1 MTPGIL
7 LRQVALTGFVALVA
21 GCAST
26 AVVTKP
32 SPDHV
37 YTGRFAVTA
46 ITGER
51 QATTSGRFSL
61 ETFPA
66 GLTLELAT
74 PLGST
79 LARIEVRA
87 GEARLQSTAEGGGV
101 RELKGKDID
110 ALTGQMFGWTLP
122 VSGLADWIEGHPATG
137 RPVQFGD
144 SGNAGIPSAT
154 TGVGAA
160 NVFIQDGWRV
170 EVRERTG
177 VGEARRVD
185 LSRAA
190 VQGQPA
196 LQLRLAVEPGGLGE
210 FAR

>member
-1 MTPGIL
+1 VTAGSP
-7 LRQVALTGFVALVA
+7 LRRVALTWVVTVLA

-26 AVVTKP
+26 PVTKAQP
-32 SPDHV
+32 EHAYS
-37 YTGRFAVTA
+37 GRFAVTA
-46 ITGER
+46 ISGER
-51 QATTSGRFSL
+51 QASTSGRFSL
-61 ETFPA
+61 ETYAA
-66 GLTLELAT
+66 GLTLELTT

-101 RELKGKDID
+101 RELRGNDVD
-110 ALTGQMFGWTLP
+110 ALTSQMFGWTLP
-122 VSGLADWIEGHPATG
+122 VSGLPDWIQGRPASG

-144 SGNAGIPSAT
+144 SGVAGIASAT
-154 TGVGAA
+154 SGGGAP

-170 EVRERTG
+170 EVRERAG
-177 VGEARRVD
+177 GEARRVD

-196 LQLRLAVEPGGLGE
+196 LQLRLAVEPAGLGE
-210 FAR
+210 LTR